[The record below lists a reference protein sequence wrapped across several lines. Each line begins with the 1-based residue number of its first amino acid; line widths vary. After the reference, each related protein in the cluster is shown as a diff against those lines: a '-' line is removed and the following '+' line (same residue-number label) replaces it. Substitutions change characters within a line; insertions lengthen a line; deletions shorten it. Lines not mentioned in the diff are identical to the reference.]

1 MVVTNFYVHALYK
14 GSILINVSVMNCI
27 DRYVNVKQKCETII
41 PQITS
46 LYTLRNCSGRLM
58 VQYNVLGKAILRA
71 LHTEGQFCHDYCLRC
86 KNHLFNYA
94 LAAEAGL
101 YVNR

>member
-1 MVVTNFYVHALYK
+1 MVVTNFYVHSQGLYK

-46 LYTLRNCSGRLM
+46 LYTLIHYSGRLM
-58 VQYNVLGKAILRA
+58 VLYQVKQLHVLQ
-71 LHTEGQFCHDYCLRC
+71 TEGQFCPDYCLRC

-94 LAAEAGL
+94 LAAAAGL

>member
-41 PQITS
+41 PQIT
-46 LYTLRNCSGRLM
+46 T
-58 VQYNVLGKAILRA
+58 VLGKAILRV

-94 LAAEAGL
+94 LAAAAGL

>member
-27 DRYVNVKQKCETII
+27 DRYVKWNNHSIDYKSVYSKTLFR
-41 PQITS
+41 QIDGT
-46 LYTLRNCSGRLM
+46 
-58 VQYNVLGKAILRA
+58 VLGKAILRV

>member
-46 LYTLRNCSGRLM
+46 LYTLKTLFRQIDGT
-58 VQYNVLGKAILRA
+58 VLGKAILRV
-71 LHTEGQFCHDYCLRC
+71 LHSEGQFCHDYCLRC
-86 KNHLFNYA
+86 KIIC
-94 LAAEAGL
+94 
-101 YVNR
+101 

>member
-14 GSILINVSVMNCI
+14 GSMLINVSVMNCI

-46 LYTLRNCSGRLM
+46 LYTLRHCSGRLM
-58 VQYNVLGKAILRA
+58 VQYQVK
-71 LHTEGQFCHDYCLRC
+71 QYYVYCTL
-86 KNHLFNYA
+86 KDNFA
-94 LAAEAGL
+94 MTI
-101 YVNR
+101 V